1 MKGLLNLFET
11 KRCLLDTVHESDY
24 ESIKELYLNAEV
36 RKYLGGPREAETIR
50 GVFNEM
56 LSSEENCWY
65 WIVREKKTKTFIGVV
80 SLDPNDV
87 NQEIEVSYQF
97 LPMFW
102 RVGYATEV
110 VQEVIGYAFH
120 ELQLSKV
127 LAVTQMANIPS
138 RKLLER
144 LRMKVI
150 QTYYRFGAEQAVYSI
165 EARDGILID

>member
-1 MKGLLNLFET
+1 MLET
-11 KRCLLDTVHESDY
+11 KRCLVGAVHESDY
-24 ESIKELYLNAEV
+24 ESIKELYLNVEV
-36 RKYLGGPREAETIR
+36 RKYLGGPRKEETIR
-50 GVFNEM
+50 GVFNDM
-56 LSSEENCWY
+56 LSPEENCWY

-87 NQEIEVSYQF
+87 HQEIEVSYQF
-97 LPMFW
+97 LPMYW

-110 VQEVIGYAFH
+110 AQEVIRYAFH

-127 LAVTQMANIPS
+127 IAVTQMANIPS

-144 LRMKVI
+144 LRMKLI

-165 EARDGILID
+165 EATETILLD

>member
-1 MKGLLNLFET
+1 MFET

-36 RKYLGGPREAETIR
+36 RKYLGGPRKAETIR

-56 LSSEENCWY
+56 LYPEENCWY

-127 LAVTQMANIPS
+127 IAVTQTANIPS

-144 LRMKVI
+144 LRMKLI

-165 EARDGILID
+165 EARDEILID

>member
-1 MKGLLNLFET
+1 MFET

-36 RKYLGGPREAETIR
+36 RKYLGGPRKAETIR

-56 LSSEENCWY
+56 LSPEENCWY
-65 WIVREKKTKTFIGVV
+65 WIVREKKTKTFVGVV

-127 LAVTQMANIPS
+127 IAVTQTANIPS

-165 EARDGILID
+165 ESRDGILID